1 MVGAGRQRRGV
12 VTQEEERRPSSRTRL
27 SRRGTAAAEA
37 EGDGDDV
44 EERRTKVKVKVK
56 VKVQKQQQ
64 KQQKQRQSWWG
75 RTGTRPPCIEGESS
89 SPLVLVS
96 ADGLLVQA

>member
-1 MVGAGRQRRGV
+1 VVGAGRQRRGV
-12 VTQEEERRPSSRTRL
+12 VTQEEERWSSSRTRL

-44 EERRTKVKVKVK
+44 EERRTKVKVK